1 MADKEYAKGSTSRK
15 ADKATE
21 TSMEETVEGLKQ
33 GLAITAAG
41 IGLGAAAAGIK
52 TLRDREK
59 SNELRRWANKPFN
72 RIKIKEPHNF

>member
-1 MADKEYAKGSTSRK
+1 MGKEYYAKGASPRK
-15 ADKATE
+15 ADKAAE

-41 IGLGAAAAGIK
+41 LGIGAAAAGIK

-59 SNELRRWANKPFN
+59 SKELRRWANKPFN